1 MMRMLIIALFVAA
14 AGLLGETQLSKAQSA
29 YSYPWCSLGGGRG
42 SNALSCYYTSW
53 EQCRATMSGRGGYF
67 VQSPNYHAPPAQ
79 TPPRAIVKSASHRRA
94 PTGCL
99 NATQPPEWIRDL
111 ESIRA

>member
-42 SNALSCYYTSW
+42 SNALSCYFTSW
-53 EQCRATMSGRGGYF
+53 EQCRATMSGRGGDCVWRPYYH
-67 VQSPNYHAPPAQ
+67 SPPPQ
-79 TPPRAIVKSASHRRA
+79 TAHRTLVEPPPPREP
-94 PTGCL
+94 PTG
-99 NATQPPEWIRDL
+99 
-111 ESIRA
+111 RADTGEP